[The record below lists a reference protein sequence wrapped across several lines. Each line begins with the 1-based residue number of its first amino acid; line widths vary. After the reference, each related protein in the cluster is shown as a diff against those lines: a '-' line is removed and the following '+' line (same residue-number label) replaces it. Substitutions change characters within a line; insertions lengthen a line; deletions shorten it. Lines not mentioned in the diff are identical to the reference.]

1 MALLLLANAAA
12 APRAN
17 SFSWRVKYSLGRDER
32 RPQHSKVA
40 IKARG
45 IIKTTVGD
53 DGIDQRRASSASRR
67 VTSRSID
74 VTTASCVTS
83 ATGVSPGR
91 YISSRAGSAG
101 APGTPPPS
109 IYTSSLLLFPP
120 TWYLEPEEGKE
131 KIQSTRFPRLK
142 RNILLRL
149 VWHGILIPLTVSG
162 VCATFHIGSK
172 CTTLPT
178 WR

>member
-101 APGTPPPS
+101 APGTPPPPS
-109 IYTSSLLLFPP
+109 TPPPSSSFHPHDILSRR
-120 TWYLEPEEGKE
+120 KE
-131 KIQSTRFPRLK
+131 KKKS
-142 RNILLRL
+142 N
-149 VWHGILIPLTVSG
+149 PLD
-162 VCATFHIGSK
+162 FQD
-172 CTTLPT
+172 
-178 WR
+178 